1 MIRRP
6 PRSTLFPYTTLFRS
20 EADSR
25 QLLAHGLHEAG
36 GVHGNVNACHDSS
49 NRDGSPFNNK
59 YGGRGEGYDA
69 PQGGA
74 PGGTDQAAPAPAG
87 ATAGPNVLTP
97 PTGGRA
103 GWSPRRPRIYF
114 TS

>member
-36 GVHGNVNACHDSS
+36 VVHGNVNACHDSS
-49 NRDGSPFNNK
+49 NRDGSPFNNN
-59 YGGRGEGYDA
+59 YVGRGEWYDA

-74 PGGTDQAAPAPAG
+74 PGCTDNAATAPAG
-87 ATAGPNVLTP
+87 ASAAQIGMTP
-97 PTGGRA
+97 RNASRA
-103 GWSPRRPRIYF
+103 G
-114 TS
+114 